1 MVMSTP
7 MILLRSIPIRGNCSW
22 WSRFAIHSKVTAT
35 TILFFR
41 KLLLCTLMGQ
51 PIMFSTDL
59 AVGKT
64 LPEGRG
70 LPIKIRLST
79 MKDHFPKET
88 CPWQSKHAFRK
99 WLLPQW
105 RHYSENRRSIY
116 PVGHYQKSCV
126 SFYQSFPFLLFYVCL
141 LVTSLSILQVAIQFI
156 EIVDLTFISYFW
168 EGFVLLGLRTF

>member
-1 MVMSTP
+1 MSRGLNVLKLFRRRWWRIRLAVRSKYLSSIMVMSTP

-88 CPWQSKHAFRK
+88 CPW
-99 WLLPQW
+99 
-105 RHYSENRRSIY
+105 
-116 PVGHYQKSCV
+116 
-126 SFYQSFPFLLFYVCL
+126 
-141 LVTSLSILQVAIQFI
+141 
-156 EIVDLTFISYFW
+156 
-168 EGFVLLGLRTF
+168 